1 MKKEN
6 TVYVL
11 TMTYGDDNTTSVILA
26 LSEKN
31 DKGKEI
37 IVNYLTNHIGEI
49 YDEDEIDAMVEQ
61 LYKGE
66 VVYDGEDVYNLIAI
80 PFNININSW
89 LE

>member
-11 TMTYGDDNTTSVILA
+11 TMTYGDDNTTSVILL

-31 DKGKEI
+31 DEGKEI
-37 IVNYLTNHIGEI
+37 IVNYLTNHVGEI

-66 VVYDGEDVYNLIAI
+66 VVYDGEDVYNLIAV
-80 PFNININSW
+80 PFNISINSW